1 MQRNRKTAIYLAVA
15 VLVVFLAFFGYKKYQ
30 QHLMQRAAVVYSE
43 LGSSMASGASSEA
56 RASAETLVH
65 RYGSTPYASLARF
78 FLARMDMEDHKTAA
92 AQSQL
97 SSLAHGAGL
106 PEGMRPIAR
115 IALAQLDLEEGKAG
129 EVLTLLHGQN
139 TAYAT
144 LEWELLG
151 DAEVALRQPEE
162 ARNDYKRAQAVL
174 PAADPYRAYLQLKLA
189 NIGVG
194 P

>member
-1 MQRNRKTAIYLAVA
+1 M
-15 VLVVFLAFFGYKKYQ
+15 
-30 QHLMQRAAVVYSE
+30 HRAAVVYSE
-43 LGSSMASGASSEA
+43 LGSSMASGAHSEA

-65 RYGSTPYASLARF
+65 HYGSTPYASLARF
-78 FLARMDMEDHKTAA
+78 FLARMDLEDHQTAA
-92 AQSQL
+92 ARSQL
-97 SSLAHGAGL
+97 SRLARSKAL
-106 PEGMRPIAR
+106 PAGMRPIAR
-115 IALAQLDLEEGKAG
+115 IALGQMDLEEGKPE

-139 TAYAT
+139 HAYAA

-151 DAEVALRQPEE
+151 DAEAALRQPEK
-162 ARNDYKRAQAVL
+162 ARNDYERAQAVL